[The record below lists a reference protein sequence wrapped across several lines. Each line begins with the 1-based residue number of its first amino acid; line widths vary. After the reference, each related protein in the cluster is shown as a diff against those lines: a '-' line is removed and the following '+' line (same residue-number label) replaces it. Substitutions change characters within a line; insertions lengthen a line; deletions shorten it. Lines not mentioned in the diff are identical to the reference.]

1 MASVSLMPTEPQGD
15 QAHALARRLAEPR
28 TAAAVNTLLDHADL
42 LAILVSGLD
51 ALVSRSDTITESF
64 ADGVSELRAVGE
76 PARVNATQLAA
87 TAKQLSALAPP
98 LLDKLPVLEALL
110 SSDLA
115 DPKVIELASMA
126 SRAVTRGAEQADR
139 GDLRVTGVV
148 GLLRALKDP
157 DVSRALGF
165 VLSIAKAL
173 GKELETVP
181 ENNA

>member
-1 MASVSLMPTEPQGD
+1 VASVSLMPTEPQGD
-15 QAHALARRLAEPR
+15 QAHALAKRLAEPR